1 MHRVGQNHINIRCF
15 HGIFCKDIS
24 KHTIIYG
31 HIRSYTVFSRYVL
44 QGYQQIYGHMRHVYT
59 VLANPKLLQSCAAVT
74 VRSIPA
80 DACKVLV
87 LRFLIGFPPA
97 QRNQMSIKTRAQ
109 NNPARKRVSLLN
121 DQSQTMSCTLY
132 DTVLITPISYTHKTC
147 YTHIPSM
154 HHAIQAASTHT
165 QTHTRTHA
173 QVHTCSL
180 NSTTTTHTIQVGPH
194 PSQTGQLVLCLC
206 KLHLHSVRC
215 NVNVC
220 VCVCCLDQY
229 SALCVMLR
237 CAMVHIR
244 SVCGAVVCVCVC
256 FLKCCLDQYS
266 AHCVMLRCAIVRI
279 HSVCG
284 AVGCVCVLEM
294 LSGPIKCTFCH
305 VAVCNSA
312 HTLSVWCSGVCVCV
326 FEMLSGPIQCTLC
339 HVAVCNSAH
348 TLSVWCRGVC
358 VCS

>member
-244 SVCGAVVCVCVC
+244 SVCGAVVCVCV
-256 FLKCCLDQYS
+256 
-266 AHCVMLRCAIVRI
+266 
-279 HSVCG
+279 
-284 AVGCVCVLEM
+284 LEM
-294 LSGPIKCTFCH
+294 LSGPIQCTFCH
-305 VAVCNSA
+305 VAVCNGA
-312 HTLSVWCSGVCVCV
+312 HTLSVWCRGVCVCLF

-339 HVAVCNSAH
+339 HVAVCNGAH
-348 TLSVWCRGVC
+348 MLSVWCRGVC